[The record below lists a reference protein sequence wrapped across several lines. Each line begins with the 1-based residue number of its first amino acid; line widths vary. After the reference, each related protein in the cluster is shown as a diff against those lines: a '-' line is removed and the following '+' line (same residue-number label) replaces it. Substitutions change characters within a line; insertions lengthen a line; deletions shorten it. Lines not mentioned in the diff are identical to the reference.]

1 MKAIVITAYGKPE
14 VLKIQERP
22 LPELSAD
29 EVLIKVKAAGVNRPD
44 VFQRKGKYP
53 APEGVPADIPGL
65 EVAGVIEKKGENVTA
80 FEPGEKVFALLA
92 GGGYAEYVKVPE
104 GQVLPIPDGFS
115 FEEAAGLAET
125 LYTVYHNVFQR
136 AKLQPGERFLVHGGS
151 SGIGITAI
159 QLAKASGATVF
170 VTVGSDDKGEKC
182 LELGADQFVNYKKE
196 DFAVVLKDKK
206 TDVILD
212 MIGGAYFERNIDIL
226 NEEGRLVYI
235 NAMNGNLVTLNIMQM
250 MQKRISIMGSTL
262 RSRDKTFKAALTKE
276 IKVKIL
282 PLLAKGHFIPV
293 IHHVFS
299 LEEASDAH
307 QLMESN
313 RHIGKII
320 LKIN

>member
-1 MKAIVITAYGKPE
+1 MKAIVITGYGAPE
-14 VLKIQERP
+14 VLKIQELS
-22 LPELSAD
+22 LPEISPD

-65 EVAGVIEKKGENVTA
+65 EVAGVVEKTGKNVTT
-80 FEPGEKVFALLA
+80 FKPGDKVFALLA

-104 GQVLPIPDGFS
+104 GQILTIPDGFS

-125 LYTVYHNVFQR
+125 LYTVYHNVFLR
-136 AKLQPGERFLVHGGS
+136 AKLQKGERFLVHGGS

-159 QLAKASGATVF
+159 QLAKASGAEVF

-182 LELGADQFVNYKKE
+182 LELGADQFVNYKKD

-206 TDVILD
+206 IDVILD
-212 MIGGAYFERNIDIL
+212 MIGGDYFEKNINIL

-235 NAMNGNLVTLNIMQM
+235 NAMSGNLVTLNIMQL

-262 RSRDKTFKAALTKE
+262 RSRDKAFKAALTKE
-276 IKVKIL
+276 IREKML
-282 PLLAKGHFIPV
+282 PLLEKGHFTPV
-293 IHHVFS
+293 IHQVFP
-299 LEEASDAH
+299 LDKASEAH

-313 RHIGKII
+313 QHIGKII
-320 LKIN
+320 LKVD